1 MFKIENDNVMY
12 KTPNMVDWIQYGTV
26 LTASIKQETDRSYIY
41 QVLKFNF
48 NTETYE
54 LDTTVSDYYLDGKWY
69 EVINGEFEV
78 EKEAIP
84 QPQPTNQ
91 EIAQTQ
97 LTMMEAMADQYE
109 QNLQNQLTNME
120 VQATIYE
127 ELLAQGGKAI

>member
-41 QVLKFNF
+41 QVLKFDLD
-48 NTETYE
+48 TETYE
-54 LDTTVSDYYLDGKWY
+54 LDSTVSDYYLDGKLY

-78 EKEAIP
+78 EKIVIP
-84 QPQPTNQ
+84 KPQPTNE

-109 QNLQNQLTNME
+109 QNLQSQLTNME

-127 ELLAQGGKAI
+127 TLLEQGGTTV